1 MPNPYSDLER
11 RRALATLGRTLV
23 RFRSLV
29 VTFLAAGCLVSPAVG
44 QESSRPE
51 ADPEAGPI
59 PERVEIRRTAYGVPH
74 ILAEDLEAAF
84 YALAWAHL
92 EDHGERVVIGLV
104 RARGELSKHL
114 GPESLES
121 DFAWRRS
128 WNHAVATYELLEPDT
143 RAMFEG
149 YAAGV
154 NRYVELHPEEFPD
167 WVRPAFTGTDI
178 AARWAEEEI
187 QPAVRQFMRSLERR
201 EAVERDS
208 LGGAEDGSNAWALAP
223 SRTTSGN
230 AILLRNPHLNW
241 GAGYYEA
248 HLRVPGVID
257 IYGDFRVGYPLY
269 FNGGFNRD
277 LGWATTNNGPDIEE
291 IYSLVVDPQR
301 PDHYRFDGEFTPL
314 ESETITI
321 EVLAENDDLVP
332 ASREFWSTSIGPVIH
347 RTDSLIYVVKS
358 SEQGQFRY
366 AEQFLNMMRARSL
379 EEWKQAMRIRA
390 QVVSNFTY
398 ADRAGNIFYVWNATI
413 PRYPLPSGRDTLA
426 VDAVSSFDVWS
437 ELVPWDSLPQLLN
450 PVGGYLQNEN
460 DPFHFT
466 NMNQQFDPADWPAYF
481 PQPRLRLR
489 SQLGVS
495 LIEGAD
501 RLSLED
507 VVERKHSMRMLL
519 ADRMKD
525 DLIAAIRV
533 ADPSEMAEAAEKGAS
548 DAAEAIAERLARLA
562 DSSDVDES
570 EPDTELDP
578 ALDPAL
584 VPEPVLV
591 SADEIAA
598 ATDLLAAWD
607 NTAAP
612 DSRGSVLFK
621 VWYYRY
627 FDLVI
632 EDDDE
637 RPFGEKFDALFA
649 EPWTADRPTSTP
661 YGLADPEAAAIAF
674 AGAVAETKGLFG
686 EWDVAWG
693 VVHRFRVGDLDI
705 PAGGCSSTLGCF
717 RVVYYAE
724 ADDGMQ
730 VAYSGD
736 GWVFAVE
743 FGDTPRAY
751 SVLAYGQSSRKDSP
765 HHTDQLEMFARG
777 ELKRV
782 AFTEQEI
789 ERDLV
794 RRYRPGL
801 ERRPGAVEPGASG
814 DTGSGDR

>member
-1 MPNPYSDLER
+1 MTKPFSGIDR
-11 RRALATLGRTLV
+11 SQALGAIGRVPV
-23 RFRSLV
+23 RFRSLLV
-29 VTFLAAGCLVSPAVG
+29 PFLAAGCLVTPAVS
-44 QESSRPE
+44 QEPSH
-51 ADPEAGPI
+51 PEAGPI
-59 PERVEIRRTAYGVPH
+59 PERVEIRRTEFGVPH

-84 YALAWAHL
+84 YGLAWAHL
-92 EDHGERVVIGLV
+92 EDHGERVVLGLV
-104 RARGELSKHL
+104 RARGDLARHL
-114 GPESLES
+114 GPEELES

-143 RAMFEG
+143 RAMFGG

-154 NRYVELHPEEFPD
+154 NRYIELHPDEFPE
-167 WVRPAFTGTDI
+167 WVRPSFTGTDI

-187 QPAVRQFMRSLERR
+187 QPAVRRFLRSLERR
-201 EAVERDS
+201 EAVDRDS

-291 IYSLVVDPQR
+291 IYSLSVDAER
-301 PDHYRFDGEFTPL
+301 PDHYRFDGEFVQL

-321 EVLAENDDLVP
+321 EVLADNGDLVTE
-332 ASREFWSTSIGPVIH
+332 SQEFWSTSIGPVIH

-366 AEQFLNMMRARSL
+366 AEQFLSMMRAQSL
-379 EEWKQAMRIRA
+379 EEWKQAMRIQA

-413 PRYPLPSGRDTLA
+413 PRYPLPSGQDTLA
-426 VDAVSSFDVWS
+426 VEAVSSLDVWS

-466 NMNQQFDPADWPAYF
+466 NLNQPYDPADWPAYF
-481 PQPRLRLR
+481 PEPRLRLR

-495 LIEGAD
+495 LVEGAD

-519 ADRMKD
+519 ADRVKD
-525 DLIAAIRV
+525 DLVAAIRV
-533 ADPSEMAEAAEKGAS
+533 ADPAAMTAAAAQGAS
-548 DAAEAIAERLARLA
+548 DAAEAIAKRLA
-562 DSSDVDES
+562 DSSDVDDAEQ
-570 EPDTELDP
+570 DIELDP
-578 ALDPAL
+578 ALA
-584 VPEPVLV
+584 PEPVSV

-598 ATDLLAAWD
+598 ATDLLTGWD

-632 EDDDE
+632 ADEDE
-637 RPFGEKFDALFA
+637 RSFNDRFNALFA

-661 YGLADPEAAAIAF
+661 YGLADPEAAALAF

-686 EWDVAWG
+686 EWNVAWG
-693 VVHRFRVGDLDI
+693 EVHRFRVGDLDV
-705 PAGGCSSTLGCF
+705 PAGGCSGTLGCF

-736 GWVFAVE
+736 GWVLAVE

-751 SVLAYGQSSRKDSP
+751 SVLAYGQSSREDSP

-777 ELKRV
+777 ELKQV

-789 ERDLV
+789 ERDLL
-794 RRYRPGL
+794 RSYRPGI
-801 ERRPGAVEPGASG
+801 ERRPGAADPGASH
-814 DTGSGDR
+814 DTDSGSR